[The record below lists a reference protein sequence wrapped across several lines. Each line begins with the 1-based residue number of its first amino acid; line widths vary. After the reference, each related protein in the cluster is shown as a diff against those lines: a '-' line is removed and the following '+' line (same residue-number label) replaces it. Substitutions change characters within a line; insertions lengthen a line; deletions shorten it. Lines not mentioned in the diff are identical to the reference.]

1 MKKFIIFLLI
11 VAVIGVIV
19 YFALNGGFG
28 SGEGNGSKS
37 NQEQAEDNNTKSGQ
51 DKDANNG
58 ANVLKISVSGNEYV
72 YENERVSLDDFMA
85 EVSKAGETVSVE
97 VKNDNASLNAYND
110 LLNKLKDANISFSEQ

>member
-37 NQEQAEDNNTKSGQ
+37 NQEQSEDNNTKSGQ